1 MCINTSCPLI
11 DWSAT
16 GAMLSGLGTLIGAF
30 AVIYAASIWKKQK
43 IAERRMVLAEK
54 ILHSAYDAKRAL
66 DAIRSPF
73 SYLDLKLT
81 KEQQRSATATDYSNR
96 LQNTST
102 QQQALFDNIPMAKA
116 LYGKYGEALEKALSS
131 LHHQFHLIHLDVQEY
146 TSQHYESYDL
156 ELKTKI
162 RNSMYGGAAHGQDD
176 RNNEMS
182 RNIAGYIK
190 TIESICLTD
199 LRLDM
204 IS

>member
-1 MCINTSCPLI
+1 MII

-30 AVIYAASIWKKQK
+30 AVIYATWVARDTFSIWKKQK

-66 DAIRSPF
+66 DVIRSPF
-73 SYLDLKLT
+73 SYGDLKLT
-81 KEQQRSATATDYSNR
+81 KEQQRSATATDYLNR
-96 LQNTST
+96 FQNTST

-116 LYGKYGEALEKALSS
+116 LYGEALEKALSS
-131 LHHQFHLIHLDVQEY
+131 LRHQFHLIHVDVQEY

-176 RNNEMS
+176 RDDEMS